1 MHATVRLLLPLL
13 LLVLTAPAAFGQN
26 NSPTRLYDEV
36 LRSTHVLNACG
47 EMTPERQE
55 WFDHLMVLA
64 KRRIEHFTDEEKA
77 RHDAAI
83 AADIAREFP
92 RKPSQ
97 SYCNDFARR
106 TDVERKALAR
116 DK

>member
-1 MHATVRLLLPLL
+1 MRAAACLPLL
-13 LLVLTAPAAFGQN
+13 LLLSSPLAAFGQN

-47 EMTPERQE
+47 EMTAERQE
-55 WFDHLMVLA
+55 WLDHLMVLA
-64 KRRIEHFTDEEKA
+64 KRRIAHFTDAEKA
-77 RHDAAI
+77 QHDAAI

-92 RKPSQ
+92 GKLSKPF
-97 SYCNDFARR
+97 CTEFARR
-106 TDVERKALAR
+106 TDAERKTLVR